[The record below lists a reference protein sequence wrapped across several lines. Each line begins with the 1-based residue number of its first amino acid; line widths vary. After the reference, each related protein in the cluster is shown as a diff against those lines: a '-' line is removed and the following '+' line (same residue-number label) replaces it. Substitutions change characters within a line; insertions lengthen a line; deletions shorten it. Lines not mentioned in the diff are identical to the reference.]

1 MPLEI
6 QRGRSKWFYGRVN
19 VNGRQLSKNLGIEI
33 MGTPPASLRDLGDPA
48 FERSRAKAQAILE
61 KLQIDL
67 KKRARQRNW
76 SRRSMKSVRANGF
89 VRFLWISARLAGRNC
104 LGGVPWRSAIC
115 RDRKVASPASSNF

>member
-19 VNGRQLSKNLGIEI
+19 VNGRQLSKNLGVEI
-33 MGTPPASLRDLGDPA
+33 MGTPPASLRDLGDSA

-67 KKRARQRNW
+67 KKRGTTEELIQAIHEIRTGERI
-76 SRRSMKSVRANGF
+76 RSIA
-89 VRFLWISARLAGRNC
+89 LDQCATCWEEL
-104 LGGVPWRSAIC
+104 PWRRPLA
-115 RDRKVASPASSNF
+115 